1 MVTLLSLVSSWT
13 SSAGGNH
20 RMAEYHEMEGT
31 HKDHLASCYEEL
43 QAAMRPPLSLLQAE
57 QTKGPQPFLMS

>member
-1 MVTLLSLVSSWT
+1 
-13 SSAGGNH
+13 
-20 RMAEYHEMEGT
+20 MAEYHEVEGT